1 MNGILIEL
9 DARRRMSLG
18 RIGRV
23 EHTRYLASEQPDG
36 TVSLTP
42 AVVMSEA
49 EARILADPALA
60 DPALAKRIQARRNG
74 PKLLRPVP
82 DVAEAGPILE

>member
-60 DPALAKRIQARRNG
+60 KRIQARRNG

-82 DVAEAGPILE
+82 KVAEAGPILE

>member
-1 MNGILIEL
+1 MNRILIEV

-36 TVSLTP
+36 TVILTP

-49 EARILADPALA
+49 EARILSDPALA
-60 DPALAKRIQARRNG
+60 ANIQARRNG
-74 PKLLRPVP
+74 TKVRRPVP
-82 DVAEAGPILE
+82 TVAEAGPILG